1 MREVHP
7 QFVFTRAHKYNYV
20 SVGDSRTFQA
30 VLGSLQEGLRLVQK
44 VLLWAVFDDMG
55 KVMLKKE
62 PGQ

>member
-1 MREVHP
+1 M
-7 QFVFTRAHKYNYV
+7 
-20 SVGDSRTFQA
+20 
-30 VLGSLQEGLRLVQK
+30 LGSLQEGLRLVQK